1 MRVRLANRNRA
12 AFPAAF
18 EAMRGAEIERR
29 IRLRYSLSEELAILR
44 QREEKPSEFAA
55 YHAYAEECKR
65 AVQREVEER

>member
-12 AFPAAF
+12 ASPAAF

-55 YHAYAEECKR
+55 YHAYAEECKKI
-65 AVQREVEER
+65 VKETLGEV